1 MFNTTEKFGYLI
13 VQHVVGPGPR
23 DSTLFYISKDLEDRV
38 KHILASDYESY
49 IKHRR
54 LLEYATFAVDSYD
67 GEIVKSRVL
76 TEDLINAFIE
86 NEANSPKPFFKTTL
100 D

>member
-1 MFNTTEKFGYLI
+1 MFRTSEKFGYLI
-13 VQHVVGPGPR
+13 VEHVAGPKPH
-23 DSTLFYISKDLEDRV
+23 DSTLFYIHKDLEDRV
-38 KHILASDYESY
+38 KHVLADDRGAY
-49 IKHRR
+49 IQHRR
-54 LLEYATFAVDSYD
+54 LLEYSTFVVDCND

-86 NEANSPKPFFKTTL
+86 NETRSSKPFFKTAL

>member
-13 VQHVVGPGPR
+13 VQHVVGPAPR

-38 KHILASDYESY
+38 KHVLADDCGAL
-49 IKHRR
+49 IQRRR
-54 LLEYATFAVDSYD
+54 LLEYSTFVVDCHD

-86 NEANSPKPFFKTTL
+86 NETRSPKPFFKTAL